1 MYPLHQD
8 TDDSLKSKQKIV
20 PLYSIESIKNI
31 KYIIHKYIY
40 KIINI
45 HKKFNLLT
53 INKDYYIYYDDIE
66 LDKEIC
72 IRTYQKYLP

>member
-8 TDDSLKSKQKIV
+8 TDDSLKSKHKIV
-20 PLYSIESIKNI
+20 PLYSIDSIKNI

-53 INKDYYIYYDDIE
+53 INKVYYIYYDDIE
-66 LDKEIC
+66 QDKQIR